1 MSNKSLTALIVGVVL
16 AIVLWNSF
24 YIVSQTERAVMLR
37 FGRIVEPD
45 VKPGL
50 HMKIPYVNSVR
61 KFDARLMTLDSTTS
75 RFLTLE
81 KKALMVDSYAK
92 WRVDDAERFYTA
104 TSGMKQI
111 ADERLARRLE
121 AALRDQFGKRTLHE
135 SVSGQRDELMAQV
148 TNTLNRAAQQEL
160 GIEVV
165 DVRVKGIDLPREV
178 NRSVFER
185 MSSSVSVKPASIA
198 PRVRNWPKVFV
209 PTPIASVGCCWQRP
223 SARPKSCAVT
233 AMRRRRRST
242 RLPMGRTRSSTPST
256 AACRHTAR
264 ASPTRKMCWCWIP
277 RAISSAIWSPPRRSD
292 GTHPAGDSARRVT
305 RWQNIA
311 MIRQPGNSRLFYVCV
326 PVGAPADSRHG

>member
-1 MSNKSLTALIVGVVL
+1 MSNKSLTALIVGVVA

-24 YIVSQTERAVMLR
+24 YIVSQTERAVLLR

-61 KFDARLMTLDSTTS
+61 KFDARLLTLDTTTS

-148 TNTLNRAAQQEL
+148 TTSLNRAAQQEL

-185 MSSSVSVKPASIA
+185 MSSEREREAREHRAKGKELAEGIRA
-198 PRVRNWPKVFV
+198 DADRQRRVLLAEAFREAEELRGDGDAQAAAIYAAAYGQDQEFYAFHRSLQAYRESFSSKEDVLV
-209 PTPIASVGCCWQRP
+209 LD
-223 SARPKSCAVT
+223 PKSDFF
-233 AMRRRRRST
+233 RYLENR
-242 RLPMGRTRSSTPST
+242 
-256 AACRHTAR
+256 
-264 ASPTRKMCWCWIP
+264 
-277 RAISSAIWSPPRRSD
+277 
-292 GTHPAGDSARRVT
+292 
-305 RWQNIA
+305 N
-311 MIRQPGNSRLFYVCV
+311 
-326 PVGAPADSRHG
+326 

>member
-16 AIVLWNSF
+16 AIVAWNSF
-24 YIVSQTERAVMLR
+24 YIVSQTERAVLLR

-50 HMKIPYVNSVR
+50 HLKIPYVNSVR
-61 KFDARLMTLDSTTS
+61 KFDARLMTLDTTTS

-135 SVSGQRDELMAQV
+135 SVSGQRDELMSVV
-148 TNTLNRAAQQEL
+148 TNSLNRAAQQEL

-185 MSSSVSVKPASIA
+185 MSSE
-198 PRVRNWPKVFV
+198 RERE
-209 PTPIASVGCCWQRP
+209 
-223 SARPKSCAVT
+223 ARE
-233 AMRRRRRST
+233 
-242 RLPMGRTRSSTPST
+242 
-256 AACRHTAR
+256 HR
-264 ASPTRKMCWCWIP
+264 AKGKELAEGI
-277 RAISSAIWSPPRRSD
+277 RADADRQ
-292 GTHPAGDSARRVT
+292 RRVLLAEAF
-305 RWQNIA
+305 REAEELRGDGDAQAAAIYAAAYGQDQEFYSFHRSLQAYRESFANKEDVLVLD
-311 MIRQPGNSRLFYVCV
+311 PNSDFFRYLES
-326 PVGAPADSRHG
+326 ATAQ

>member
-1 MSNKSLTALIVGVVL
+1 MSNKSLTALIVAVVA
-16 AIVLWNSF
+16 AIALWNSF
-24 YIVSQTERAVMLR
+24 YIVSQTERAVLLR
-37 FGRIVEPD
+37 FGKIVEPD

-135 SVSGQRDELMAQV
+135 SVSGQRDELMATV
-148 TNTLNRAAQQEL
+148 TNSLNRAAQQEL

-185 MSSSVSVKPASIA
+185 MSSEREREAREHRAKGKELAEGIRADADRQRRVLLAEAFREAEELRGEGDAQAAAIYAAAYAQDPEFYAFHRSLQAYRESFASKED
-198 PRVRNWPKVFV
+198 VLVLD
-209 PTPIASVGCCWQRP
+209 
-223 SARPKSCAVT
+223 PKSDFFRYLESAT
-233 AMRRRRRST
+233 A
-242 RLPMGRTRSSTPST
+242 
-256 AACRHTAR
+256 
-264 ASPTRKMCWCWIP
+264 
-277 RAISSAIWSPPRRSD
+277 
-292 GTHPAGDSARRVT
+292 
-305 RWQNIA
+305 N
-311 MIRQPGNSRLFYVCV
+311 
-326 PVGAPADSRHG
+326 

>member
-1 MSNKSLTALIVGVVL
+1 MSNKSLTALIVAVVA

-24 YIVSQTERAVMLR
+24 YIVSQTERAVLLR
-37 FGRIVEPD
+37 FGKIVEPD

-135 SVSGQRDELMAQV
+135 SVSGQRDELMAMV
-148 TNTLNRAAQQEL
+148 TNSLNRAAQQEL

-185 MSSSVSVKPASIA
+185 MSSEREREAREHRAKGKELAEGIRADADRQRRVLLAEAFREAEELRGDGDAQAAAIYAAAYGQDAEFYSFHRSLQAYRDSFASKED
-198 PRVRNWPKVFV
+198 VLVLD
-209 PTPIASVGCCWQRP
+209 
-223 SARPKSCAVT
+223 PKSDFFRYLESAT
-233 AMRRRRRST
+233 A
-242 RLPMGRTRSSTPST
+242 
-256 AACRHTAR
+256 
-264 ASPTRKMCWCWIP
+264 
-277 RAISSAIWSPPRRSD
+277 
-292 GTHPAGDSARRVT
+292 
-305 RWQNIA
+305 N
-311 MIRQPGNSRLFYVCV
+311 
-326 PVGAPADSRHG
+326 

>member
-16 AIVLWNSF
+16 AIVVWNSF

-50 HMKIPYVNSVR
+50 HLKIPYVNSVR
-61 KFDARLMTLDSTTS
+61 KFDGRLMTLDTSTS

-121 AALRDQFGKRTLHE
+121 ASLRDQFGKRTLHE
-135 SVSGQRDELMAQV
+135 SVSGQRDELMAVV
-148 TNTLNRAAQQEL
+148 TNSLNRAAQQEL

-185 MSSSVSVKPASIA
+185 MSSE
-198 PRVRNWPKVFV
+198 RERE
-209 PTPIASVGCCWQRP
+209 
-223 SARPKSCAVT
+223 ARE
-233 AMRRRRRST
+233 
-242 RLPMGRTRSSTPST
+242 
-256 AACRHTAR
+256 HR
-264 ASPTRKMCWCWIP
+264 AKGKELAEGI
-277 RAISSAIWSPPRRSD
+277 RADADRQ
-292 GTHPAGDSARRVT
+292 RRVLLAEAF
-305 RWQNIA
+305 REAEELRGDGDAQAAAIYA
-311 MIRQPGNSRLFYVCV
+311 AAYGQDREFYSFHRSLQAYRDSFASKEDVLVLDPNSDFFRYLES
-326 PVGAPADSRHG
+326 ATAQ

>member
-1 MSNKSLTALIVGVVL
+1 
-16 AIVLWNSF
+16 
-24 YIVSQTERAVMLR
+24 MLR

-81 KKALMVDSYAK
+81 KKALMVDAYAK
-92 WRVDDAERFYTA
+92 WRVADAERFYTA

-111 ADERLARRLE
+111 ADERLSRRLE

-135 SVSGQRDELMAQV
+135 AVSGQRDELMAQV
-148 TNTLNRAAQQEL
+148 TSSLNRAAQQEL

-185 MSSSVSVKPASIA
+185 MSSEREREAREHRAKGRELAEGIRA
-198 PRVRNWPKVFV
+198 DADRQRRVLLAEAFRE
-209 PTPIASVGCCWQRP
+209 AEELRGDGD
-223 SARPKSCAVT
+223 ARAAAIYAAAYDQDPEFYSFYRSLQAYRESFANKQDVLVLDPKSEFF
-233 AMRRRRRST
+233 RY
-242 RLPMGRTRSSTPST
+242 LE
-256 AACRHTAR
+256 
-264 ASPTRKMCWCWIP
+264 K
-277 RAISSAIWSPPRRSD
+277 
-292 GTHPAGDSARRVT
+292 
-305 RWQNIA
+305 
-311 MIRQPGNSRLFYVCV
+311 SR
-326 PVGAPADSRHG
+326 